1 MWVGEQ
7 FPDNPPHLFGHGV
20 HGGSRL
26 ALEEVNA
33 GQEVLGT
40 TTVLQAGDELQQ
52 DAVYAV
58 TDTRVVPL
66 HLQKENG
73 HCQDKSTLSS
83 LSAWI

>member
-20 HGGSRL
+20 HGGSGL

-40 TTVLQAGDELQQ
+40 TTVLQAGDELQ
-52 DAVYAV
+52 
-58 TDTRVVPL
+58 
-66 HLQKENG
+66 
-73 HCQDKSTLSS
+73 
-83 LSAWI
+83 